1 MGGATGAARFA
12 LRVASLSRSD
22 ARRAS
27 KSRRG
32 IVADRPARRGR
43 VGGAVDGAA
52 GGGGVGTRGDRG
64 AGGFAWRVAVGVL
77 AVAGGAYFAILA
89 ARARAWSDDV
99 DVWRGVRD
107 PKRPTTRRPI
117 ASSSLFSPPREMNT
131 SLTFPAASPSPRAPH
146 PPPRTRQVVHIEFY
160 ARPEPAISPAR
171 LARLDALTALALILG
186 GIATAFPAKS
196 TRGVHPGW
204 TSAAAAHRA
213 RVAAFVLAAIF
224 GAVAAHGWY
233 AALTRAAALARAAFP
248 TRMLWLP
255 LAPSP
260 RPSRARA
267 CTRRSREPS
276 STRARSEDTCTDT
289 RERRRVVK
297 HEKTSSTR
305 RRPTSG

>member
-1 MGGATGAARFA
+1 MLGA
-12 LRVASLSRSD
+12 LRSR
-22 ARRAS
+22 
-27 KSRRG
+27 
-32 IVADRPARRGR
+32 
-43 VGGAVDGAA
+43 AA
-52 GGGGVGTRGDRG
+52 GSSRTDPLDEG
-64 AGGFAWRVAVGVL
+64 ASAVLSTEQQEEVVSELEATAGRAASAWRVAIGVL

-89 ARARAWSDDV
+89 ARAAWSDDV

-160 ARPEPAISPAR
+160 AHPEPAISPAR

-204 TSAAAAHRA
+204 TSTAAAHGV
-213 RVAAFVLAAIF
+213 RVAAFVLAAVF
-224 GAVAAHGWY
+224 GAVAAHRWY

-255 LAPSP
+255 IAPVAAPLACAYVYASLEGTVVH
-260 RPSRARA
+260 ARA
-267 CTRRSREPS
+267 LRRHMYRHK
-276 STRARSEDTCTDT
+276 RA
-289 RERRRVVK
+289 
-297 HEKTSSTR
+297 
-305 RRPTSG
+305 